1 MHTGSRFR
9 LVLPKVILVRRKIFR
24 HYTGFSFFVFIWISE
39 LVKER
44 KRLIH
49 HETIHY
55 HQQIELLFIFHWLL
69 YALFYVISRIAGRG
83 HYIAYRYNP
92 FEIEAYRHDGEFD
105 YLSKRRLYAW
115 TNYLPAYYKILRGK
129 LRPDDTMQSI
139 KWPDDGTSFLK

>member
-1 MHTGSRFR
+1 M
-9 LVLPKVILVRRKIFR
+9 LPRVFYVRKKIFR

-55 HQQIELLFIFHWLL
+55 RQQIELLFIFHWLL
-69 YALFYVISRIAGRG
+69 YGLFYVVSRVKGHE

-92 FEIEAYRHDGEFD
+92 FEIEAYRHDGDYD
-105 YLSKRRLYAW
+105 YLSKRKPFAWLKYLTPYLRILGRKRLSVDA
-115 TNYLPAYYKILRGK
+115 RHS
-129 LRPDDTMQSI
+129 M
-139 KWPDDGTSFLK
+139 KWPDDGISFLDESIKKSES